1 MIPVALGVGE
11 GADFRAP
18 LVARSSAADPST
30 LLTLLVIPT
39 IYDTLTRGGCWCAS
53 RYQAKAEDGRDAVQV
68 GWRLM
73 SRIRVRVL
81 ADSTV
86 AIGPGKAD
94 LLDAIAATGSISA
107 AARQMRMSY
116 RRAWILVDTMNTCFK
131 KPLVDTSKGGA
142 EGGGARLTPLG
153 KNVLAHRALATTVRN
168 IRAAALA

>member
-1 MIPVALGVGE
+1 
-11 GADFRAP
+11 
-18 LVARSSAADPST
+18 
-30 LLTLLVIPT
+30 
-39 IYDTLTRGGCWCAS
+39 
-53 RYQAKAEDGRDAVQV
+53 
-68 GWRLM
+68 M

-116 RRAWILVDTMNTCFK
+116 RRAWILVDTMNTCFR

-142 EGGGARLTPLG
+142 EGGGARLTPMG
-153 KNVLAHRALATTVRN
+153 ENVLARYRALAASVEKTFEP
-168 IRAAALA
+168 LL

>member
-1 MIPVALGVGE
+1 
-11 GADFRAP
+11 
-18 LVARSSAADPST
+18 
-30 LLTLLVIPT
+30 
-39 IYDTLTRGGCWCAS
+39 
-53 RYQAKAEDGRDAVQV
+53 
-68 GWRLM
+68 M

-116 RRAWILVDTMNTCFK
+116 RRAWILVDTMNTCFR

-142 EGGGARLTPLG
+142 EGGGARLTPMG
-153 KNVLAHRALATTVRN
+153 EKVLARYRALAASVEKTFEP
-168 IRAAALA
+168 LL